1 MTPCCLHPT
10 ELAKYNTT
18 RLVLNM
24 GNSGSSCH
32 EIEQFQPVVLQ
43 RTTQNC
49 TKMRAAGARLFVF
62 TQPIQSFFLASS
74 LPFRCLMRN
83 LNL

>member
-1 MTPCCLHPT
+1 MSFASYA
-10 ELAKYNTT
+10 ELAKYNKS

-24 GNSGSSCH
+24 GNSGPSCH

-43 RTTQNC
+43 RTAQNC
-49 TKMRAAGARLFVF
+49 AKMRAAGARLFLF
-62 TQPIQSFFLASS
+62 TQPIKSFFLASS
-74 LPFRCLMRN
+74 LPFRWLMRN